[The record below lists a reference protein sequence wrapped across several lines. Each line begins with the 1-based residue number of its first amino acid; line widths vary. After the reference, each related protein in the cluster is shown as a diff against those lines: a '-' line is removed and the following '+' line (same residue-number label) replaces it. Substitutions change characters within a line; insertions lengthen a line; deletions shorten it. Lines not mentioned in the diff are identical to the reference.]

1 MITND
6 ILFVIYYIKILYKFC
21 DNNWIVITYEIY
33 IGGLYINYF
42 LKKVLTQKTYDNII
56 KKTIW
61 KFYEKE
67 SSMI

>member
-6 ILFVIYYIKILYKFC
+6 ILLVIYYIKILYKFC